1 MQTHTLNN
9 QALRKLIA
17 LLGVDATE
25 TLLEEFG
32 GTTVYFPD
40 MERSQRIKG
49 LLEHERH
56 RAEMARAS
64 LAGAPDGATQE
75 GRCSMSQ
82 ETLEFTGENLLICID
97 EMAGPQVAKRIQAE
111 FAGQRFCIPRLPQ
124 SPRIELATKIFD
136 AAIDYDIEQPQR
148 IHFAADAFMDGRT
161 LTAVRLKARQAY
173 AIDSCDEH
181 VGESVLLTLR
191 CHQGKGV
198 LMVLKPEVA
207 AGLAEDLLSCASL
220 ALFQEEA

>member
-25 TLLEEFG
+25 ALLEEFG

-75 GRCSMSQ
+75 GV
-82 ETLEFTGENLLICID
+82 E
-97 EMAGPQVAKRIQAE
+97 AIQAE
-111 FAGQRFCIPRLPQ
+111 VRLL
-124 SPRIELATKIFD
+124 EALDF
-136 AAIDYDIEQPQR
+136 AID
-148 IHFAADAFMDGRT
+148 
-161 LTAVRLKARQAY
+161 AVN
-173 AIDSCDEH
+173 
-181 VGESVLLTLR
+181 
-191 CHQGKGV
+191 GV
-198 LMVLKPEVA
+198 LISNDMRLIAMERRIDALAKKGGA
-207 AGLAEDLLSCASL
+207 A
-220 ALFQEEA
+220 